1 MLITTIIPTLCE
13 SARQESLFRAIESIH
28 GASTQEVHI
37 LVVVNGQRFDP
48 QLLEAL
54 RARNDLHV
62 IQFSEGSLIKAQLEG
77 RKRVTTKYFSFLDD
91 DDEYLP
97 NALDIRIKPLENN
110 PTIDFVITNGYVCI
124 NGHDQILY
132 SKLRHA
138 EQDPLTALFNENWLS
153 SCNHLFRSTS
163 ITDEYFEDAHAY
175 MEWTWLAFRFGLAGK
190 IFAAID
196 TPTFRINDTPGSL
209 SKSSKFLDS
218 RVELYRRMLTFKPG
232 IDVTE
237 IIRRRMCA
245 AYHDISAHHLV
256 NGNRKEA
263 LRAHF
268 LSLCSHWS
276 GLKYL
281 TYTRHIFL

>member
-13 SARQESLFRAIESIH
+13 SARQESLYRAIASIQR
-28 GASTQEVHI
+28 ASKQSVRI
-37 LVVVNGQRFDP
+37 LIVVNGQRFDL

-97 NALDIRIKPLENN
+97 NALDIRSEPLESN
-110 PTIDFVITNGYVCI
+110 PNIDFVISNGYLSI
-124 NGHDQILY
+124 EGHDRILY
-132 SKLRHA
+132 SRLKNA
-138 EQDPLTALFNENWLS
+138 EQDPLPELFNENWLHN
-153 SCNHLFRSTS
+153 CNHLFRSSS
-163 ITDEYFEDAHAY
+163 ITEEYFEDAHAY

-196 TPTFRINDTPGSL
+196 TPTFRYNDTPGSL

-218 RVELYRRMLTFKPG
+218 RVELYRRMLTFKPESD
-232 IDVTE
+232 IAE
-237 IIRRRMCA
+237 IIQRRMCA
-245 AYHDISAHHLV
+245 AYHDISAHHLI
-256 NGNRKEA
+256 NGNRREA

-281 TYTRHIFL
+281 TYTRHFFV